1 MGNKH
6 LSPGLTKCLGNF
18 KGDQGLILEDE
29 DGIPREVGFA
39 HVPSAI
45 SGRGG
50 LAARIESPARQH
62 ARCTTSRRK
71 SYTWSEPYRCSQAAD
86 SGGRAFRQALD
97 LLTGVTVAVLK
108 ITVLDQRAPFHV
120 PRCRHSLYYG
130 LRHLGL
136 FGQRS
141 SSCCAQTLPPAAAA
155 HPALDDR
162 PRDRSGETSGW
173 IWSWTWFSSACLATR
188 HRRVSF
194 RKGGHTSLARA
205 ANKNN
210 GKAW

>member
-1 MGNKH
+1 MLGAPHPAVNHRLGRNRTNARKQR
-6 LSPGLTKCLGNF
+6 LRRASISP
-18 KGDQGLILEDE
+18 
-29 DGIPREVGFA
+29 
-39 HVPSAI
+39 S
-45 SGRGG
+45 
-50 LAARIESPARQH
+50 
-62 ARCTTSRRK
+62 SR
-71 SYTWSEPYRCSQAAD
+71 
-86 SGGRAFRQALD
+86 
-97 LLTGVTVAVLK
+97 TGVTVAVLK
-108 ITVLDQRAPFHV
+108 ICVPDQRAPFHV

-162 PRDRSGETSGW
+162 LRDRSGETSGW